1 MNKKEMLPIVD
12 EDGNVL
18 GSCLRSE
25 CHSGLMLLHPVV
37 HLHVFNT
44 AGELYLQKRSMQK
57 DIQPGKWDTSVG
69 GHVDYGESI
78 EEALLRE
85 AREELGLHDIKPRPL
100 FRYVFQS
107 KVERELINAYATVVA
122 DETEIKFDPEEIIE
136 GRFWSLADIEAS
148 IGKGVFTPNFEQE
161 FVRLK
166 EAISS

>member
-1 MNKKEMLPIVD
+1 MAEYFDIYD
-12 EDGNVL
+12 EAGNRI
-18 GSCLRSE
+18 GRALRSE
-25 CHSGLMLLHPVV
+25 CHGNPALLHHTSHVV
-37 HLHVFNT
+37 IFHPD
-44 AGELYLQKRSMQK
+44 GERLLLQKRSRNK

>member
-1 MNKKEMLPIVD
+1 M
-12 EDGNVL
+12 
-18 GSCLRSE
+18 
-25 CHSGLMLLHPVV
+25 
-37 HLHVFNT
+37 
-44 AGELYLQKRSMQK
+44 
-57 DIQPGKWDTSVG
+57 
-69 GHVDYGESI
+69 DYGESI

-85 AREELGLHDIKPRPL
+85 AHEELGLHDIKPRPL